1 MSWKLFKNSKNP
13 RKIFKLILLSSPPQ
27 KTSQDIQTKAFPSN
41 KASPFSTNKVLP
53 SAGDSYEHSYE
64 VYSYEDDHK
73 KKKKK
78 HKHHKKKLFGK
89 KRKKRKKKKFHKK
102 HKMMT
107 KFMLPMLIAY
117 KLKFFTLIPIFVG
130 KALFILGN
138 MVFRNFFHAVLY
150 VLIHSSV
157 IKLRFLLALRRAMML

>member
-1 MSWKLFKNSKNP
+1 M
-13 RKIFKLILLSSPPQ
+13 
-27 KTSQDIQTKAFPSN
+27 N

-53 SAGDSYEHSYE
+53 SAGSYEHSYE
-64 VYSYEDDHK
+64 VYSYEDDK
-73 KKKKK
+73 GGKKKK
-78 HKHHKKKLFGK
+78 HKKHHHHHHHKKKLFGK
-89 KRKKRKKKKFHKK
+89 KKKKRKKRKGFHKK

-138 MVFRNFFHAVLY
+138 MVFRNFFHVVLY
-150 VLIHSSV
+150 ALIQSTV
-157 IKLRFLLALRRAMML
+157 IKLRFLLTLRRAML